1 MVCVRSHDRAEQA
14 LLTMLKLQRM
24 VGGRVNVY
32 VADEELQHYSNI
44 FGGHSASLCSGAIGA
59 TGQVEAMIDVGTQHV
74 ASGAQGL
81 IRPVRFRFLTP
92 IPLHAV
98 LHNILLFLISLSFFT
113 LGWRLGP
120 HPFFRAVV
128 CLYSVTNS

>member
-1 MVCVRSHDRAEQA
+1 M
-14 LLTMLKLQRM
+14 
-24 VGGRVNVY
+24 Y
-32 VADEELQHYSNI
+32 VADAEFQHYSNI

-59 TGQVEAMIDVGTQHV
+59 TGQVEAMIDVGMRHV

-98 LHNILLFLISLSFFT
+98 LHNNHFVVDFLVIFHVGLEARASSVFSCCGLF
-113 LGWRLGP
+113 
-120 HPFFRAVV
+120 V
-128 CLYSVTNS
+128 